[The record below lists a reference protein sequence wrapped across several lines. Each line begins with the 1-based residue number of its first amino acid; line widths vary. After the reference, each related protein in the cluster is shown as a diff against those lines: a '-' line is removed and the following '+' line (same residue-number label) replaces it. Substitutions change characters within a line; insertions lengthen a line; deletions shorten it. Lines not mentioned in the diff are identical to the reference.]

1 MTRIST
7 PIPSPRSAADT
18 AIRACLTVPCRP
30 EQVRVVREFIRQV
43 FRDDPDADIPV
54 LLTSKLATNSV
65 LYSWSR
71 LGGTMM
77 VTVSDI
83 EDGMVRVEVAD
94 AGGLSVPVPQ
104 DENDDWAESGH
115 GLRLVRDLSD
125 QMSYR
130 IEADG
135 GLVTWFVIPSCG
147 RNADR

>member
-1 MTRIST
+1 
-7 PIPSPRSAADT
+7 
-18 AIRACLTVPCRP
+18 
-30 EQVRVVREFIRQV
+30 VVREFIRQV

-54 LLTSKLATNSV
+54 LLTSELATNSV

-135 GLVTWFVIPSCG
+135 GLVTWFAIPSCG

>member
-1 MTRIST
+1 M
-7 PIPSPRSAADT
+7 
-18 AIRACLTVPCRP
+18 
-30 EQVRVVREFIRQV
+30 VREFIRQV

-54 LLTSKLATNSV
+54 LLASELATNSV

-71 LGGTMM
+71 LGGTMT

-104 DENDDWAESGH
+104 DESDDWAESGH
-115 GLRLVRDLSD
+115 GLRLVKDLSD
-125 QMSYR
+125 QLGYR

-135 GLVTWFVIPSCG
+135 GLVTWFVVPFGG
-147 RNADR
+147 RDATGLWQVRRKSRRRLCCRDPHSAIRHPQRSGTQGQR